1 MKSYSDNIA
10 APEVVSQQAA
20 VTNALVIDS
29 NLKLDGISTL
39 LKAVLSVS
47 LVLLA
52 GVSVIIFKL
61 YS

>member
-10 APEVVSQQAA
+10 APEAVSQQAA
-20 VTNALVIDS
+20 ITNALVIDS
-29 NLKLDGISTL
+29 NLKLDRINTL
-39 LKAVLSVS
+39 LKAALSVS
-47 LVLLA
+47 IVLLA